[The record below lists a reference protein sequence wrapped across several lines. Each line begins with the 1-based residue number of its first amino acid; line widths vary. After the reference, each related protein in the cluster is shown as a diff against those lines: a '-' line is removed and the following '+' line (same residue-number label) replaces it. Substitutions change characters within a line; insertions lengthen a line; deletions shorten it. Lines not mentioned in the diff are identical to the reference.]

1 MTQGKGLLNERN
13 IFTVL
18 RAATI
23 AAGVIGTAI
32 AALLASIGADCL
44 YMSLTLCE
52 DGESCA
58 CFTAASVTGLATVL
72 AVSVCAYIALTAF
85 YRMCGRLREGGA
97 FTRENAR
104 AMARIARCFAAAA
117 AALLLCTAAMTVIW
131 GGFVLPHVY
140 LLLLGLACAG
150 AALLCRAL
158 ALLVGRAEDMQR
170 ENELTI

>member
-1 MTQGKGLLNERN
+1 MKHKGSVLNERN

-32 AALLASIGADCL
+32 AVLLMSIGADCL

-52 DGESCA
+52 DGESCG
-58 CFTAASVTGLATVL
+58 CFTAASVTGLVTVL
-72 AVSVCAYIALTAF
+72 SVSVCAYVALAAF

-97 FTRENAR
+97 FTRENAG

-117 AALLLCTAAMTVIW
+117 AALLLCTAAMAVIW
-131 GGFVLPHVY
+131 GGFLLPHVY

>member
-1 MTQGKGLLNERN
+1 MKNRGSILNERN

-18 RAATI
+18 RAATV

-32 AALLASIGADCL
+32 AALLMWIGADCL
-44 YMSLTLCE
+44 IFSLTLCT
-52 DGESCA
+52 DGESCTGW
-58 CFTAASVTGLATVL
+58 TAASVTGLVTVL
-72 AVSVCAYIALTAF
+72 AVSVCAYVALAAF
-85 YRMCGRLREGGA
+85 YRMCGRLCEGGA

-150 AALLCRAL
+150 AALLAKAL

>member
-1 MTQGKGLLNERN
+1 MKHKGSIPNERN

-85 YRMCGRLREGGA
+85 YRMCGRLRERGA

-104 AMARIARCFAAAA
+104 AMASIARCFAAAA
-117 AALLLCTAAMTVIW
+117 AALLLCTSAMTIIW
-131 GGFVLPHVY
+131 GGFLLPHVD

>member
-1 MTQGKGLLNERN
+1 MKNKGSILNERN

-18 RAATI
+18 RGAVI
-23 AAGVIGTAI
+23 AAGVTGTAI
-32 AALLASIGADCL
+32 SALLAWIGVDCL
-44 YMSLTLCE
+44 ISSLTLCE

-58 CFTAASVTGLATVL
+58 CWTAASVTGLATVL
-72 AVSVCAYIALTAF
+72 AVSVCAYVALAVF
-85 YRMCGRLREGGA
+85 YRLCGRLRERGA

-104 AMARIARCFAAAA
+104 AMACIARCFAAAA
-117 AALLLCTAAMTVIW
+117 AALLLSTAALAVIW

-150 AALLCRAL
+150 AALLCKAL

>member
-1 MTQGKGLLNERN
+1 MKHKGSILNERN

-18 RAATI
+18 RGATV

-32 AALLASIGADCL
+32 AALLAWIGVDCL
-44 YMSLTLCE
+44 ISSLTLCT

-58 CFTAASVTGLATVL
+58 CWTAASVTGLATVL
-72 AVSVCAYIALTAF
+72 AVSVCAYVALAVF
-85 YRMCGRLREGGA
+85 YRLCGRLRERGA
-97 FTRENAR
+97 FTQENAR
-104 AMARIARCFAAAA
+104 AMGCIACCFAAAC
-117 AALLLCTAAMTVIW
+117 AALLLSTAAMAVIW
-131 GGFVLPHVY
+131 GGFWLPHIY

-150 AALLCRAL
+150 AALLSRAL

>member
-1 MTQGKGLLNERN
+1 MTKRKGLLNEQN

-32 AALLASIGADCL
+32 AALLVSIGADCL

-52 DGESCA
+52 GGESCG
-58 CFTAASVTGLATVL
+58 CFTAASVTGLAAVV

-97 FTRENAR
+97 FTRENTR

-131 GGFVLPHVY
+131 GGFLLPHVY